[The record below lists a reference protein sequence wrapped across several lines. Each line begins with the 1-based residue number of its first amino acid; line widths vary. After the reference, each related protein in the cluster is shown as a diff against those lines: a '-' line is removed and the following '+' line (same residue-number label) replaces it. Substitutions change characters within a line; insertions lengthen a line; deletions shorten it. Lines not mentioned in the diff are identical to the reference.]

1 MKVKF
6 ETVIDGINRY
16 LDREI
21 YVNLSDVQELVARV
35 VVGRIN
41 QNMDVLKASLMTN
54 GFIKTMSIID
64 TDGMVDID
72 WLLENVR
79 KEIER
84 KENIRVEIP
93 LIGKLTFCPEDVE
106 VLREHI
112 CGR

>member
-6 ETVIDGINRY
+6 ETVIDGINKY

-41 QNMDVLKASLMTN
+41 QNMDALKSSLTTN
-54 GFIKTMSIID
+54 GIIKTMGIID

-72 WLLENVR
+72 WVLDNVR

-84 KENIRVEIP
+84 KENLRVDVP
-93 LIGKLTFCPEDVE
+93 LIGKMTFCPGDVE
-106 VLREHI
+106 VLRGYI
-112 CGR
+112 LGR

>member
-6 ETVIDGINRY
+6 ETVIDGINKY

-41 QNMDVLKASLMTN
+41 QNTDALKSSLTTS
-54 GFIKTMSIID
+54 GIIKTMGIID

-72 WLLENVR
+72 WVLDNVR

-84 KENIRVEIP
+84 KENLRVDVP
-93 LIGKLTFCPEDVE
+93 LIGKMTFVPGDVE
-106 VLREHI
+106 VLRGYI
-112 CGR
+112 LGR